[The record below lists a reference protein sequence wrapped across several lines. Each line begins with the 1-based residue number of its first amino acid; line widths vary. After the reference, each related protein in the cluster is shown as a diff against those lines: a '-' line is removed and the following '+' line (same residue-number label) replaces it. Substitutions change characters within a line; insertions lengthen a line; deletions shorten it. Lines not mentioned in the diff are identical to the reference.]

1 LPLRISS
8 EFEHRLVTGLGR
20 LIYGPMHTPLH
31 PRSADWPPS
40 GVAPLK
46 VRETMLARYERQPV
60 EDLTDVETFEFV
72 YLPQVVSE
80 VAGAAGW
87 TRDRCG
93 VDDTLTPF
101 FIWT

>member
-1 LPLRISS
+1 
-8 EFEHRLVTGLGR
+8 
-20 LIYGPMHTPLH
+20 
-31 PRSADWPPS
+31 
-40 GVAPLK
+40 
-46 VRETMLARYERQPV
+46 MLARYERQPV

-87 TRDRCG
+87 TRDCCG

-101 FIWT
+101 FIWTWL